1 VNIYMICTLWTPFQ
15 AERDWKNS
23 YREILLIPLYNSI
36 LYDCIL
42 YVFIDICERT
52 SVLFF
57 RWENLTLGQ
66 IFFKKGFMWLVR
78 NGFIKHS
85 CFGPCI
91 HFTLYRSITIFK
103 KSLYQTTYLKRGG
116 GWTFAVAPPFQK
128 KVGCTSP
135 STPPWI
141 CAWGRLI
148 SRYCSYLTCIIG
160 MFLTPQSIL
169 QYCS

>member
-1 VNIYMICTLWTPFQ
+1 MICTLWTPFQ

-23 YREILLIPLYNSI
+23 YREILLILLYIFYSLWLYLVCVHRHMRKNKCVVLSI
-36 LYDCIL
+36 RKPYL
-42 YVFIDICERT
+42 RT
-52 SVLFF
+52 
-57 RWENLTLGQ
+57 N
-66 IFFKKGFMWLVR
+66 IFQLV
-78 NGFIKHS
+78 GFIKQS

-91 HFTLYRSITIFK
+91 HFTLYRSIPIFK
-103 KSLYQTTYLKRGG
+103 KSLYQTTYLKRG

-148 SRYCSYLTCIIG
+148 SWYCSYLTCIIG
-160 MFLTPQSIL
+160 MFLTLQSIL
-169 QYCS
+169 FLIYMHIQLS